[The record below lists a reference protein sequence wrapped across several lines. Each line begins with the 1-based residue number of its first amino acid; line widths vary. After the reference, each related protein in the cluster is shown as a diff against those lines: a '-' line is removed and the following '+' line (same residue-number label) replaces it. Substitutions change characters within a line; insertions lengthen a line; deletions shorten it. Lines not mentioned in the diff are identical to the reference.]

1 MSKII
6 KKLNKW
12 KSLVLHLKHQFKK
25 NELTALGAQ
34 LSYYLIL
41 SFFPFLIILIVLLN
55 FTRLTEGQ
63 TINQLSYI
71 LPDEVFQLT
80 LTILDEIRSGL
91 NATLLSVSSIA
102 TIWAASKGTS
112 ALIKGLNKAYNV
124 SENRSFL
131 RLRAMGIVFTFALV
145 FIIIFS
151 LFSLVFGRLIGLAV
165 SEYLGISEAFL
176 SLWEYMRYGIPLL
189 VLFFI
194 FTLLYRIGP
203 NYQLSFK
210 DVYPGAIFT
219 TLGWIIIS
227 LIFAFYV
234 NNYGAFSRLYGS
246 IGAVIVLLIWL
257 NISSLIVLIGGEI
270 NATRLWYKNNN
281 KHKTD
286 QASDPSSVD
295 TFSQ

>member
-1 MSKII
+1 MNIDN

-12 KSLVLHLKHQFKK
+12 KSLVLHLKQQFKK
-25 NELTALGAQ
+25 NELKALGAQ

-41 SFFPFLIILIVLLN
+41 SFFPFLIVLIVLLN
-55 FTRLTEGQ
+55 FTPLTEGQ
-63 TINQLSYI
+63 TISQLAYI

-80 LTILDEIRSGL
+80 LEILDEIRNGL
-91 NATLLSVSSIA
+91 NAPLLSVSSLA

-112 ALIKGLNKAYNV
+112 ALIKGLNKAYQV
-124 SENRSFL
+124 SENRSFF
-131 RLRAMGIVFTFALV
+131 RLRAMGVVFTFGLA

-151 LFSLVFGRLIGLAV
+151 LFFLVFGRLVGLAI
-165 SEYLGISEAFL
+165 SEYLGFTRAFL
-176 SLWEYMRYGIPLL
+176 SLWEYLRYGIPLL

-194 FTLLYRIGP
+194 FTLLFRIGP
-203 NYQLSFK
+203 NYPLGFK

-227 LIFAFYV
+227 LIFSFYV

-246 IGAVIVLLIWL
+246 IGAVIALLIWL

-270 NATRLWYKNNN
+270 NATRLWYRSSSS
-281 KHKTD
+281 TE
-286 QASDPSSVD
+286 PSPIEDESK
-295 TFSQ
+295 

>member
-1 MSKII
+1 MNKVLGRLI
-6 KKLNKW
+6 KW
-12 KSLVLHLKHQFKK
+12 KFLVLHLKQQFKK

-41 SFFPFLIILIVLLN
+41 SFFPFLIVLIVLLN
-55 FTRLTEGQ
+55 FTPLTEGQ
-63 TINQLSYI
+63 TISQLSYI

-91 NATLLSVSSIA
+91 NATLLSASSLA

-112 ALIKGLNKAYNV
+112 ALIKGLNKAYQV
-124 SENRSFL
+124 SENRSFF
-131 RLRAMGIVFTFALV
+131 RLRAMGIVFTFALA

-151 LFSLVFGRLIGLAV
+151 LFFLVFGRFIGLAI
-165 SEYLGISEAFL
+165 SEYLGFPEAFL
-176 SLWEYMRYGIPLL
+176 SLWEYLRYGIPLL

-194 FTLLYRIGP
+194 FTLLFRIGP
-203 NYQLSFK
+203 NYALGFR
-210 DVYPGAIFT
+210 DVYPGAIFS

-227 LIFAFYV
+227 LIFSSYV

-246 IGAVIVLLIWL
+246 IGAVIALLIWL

-270 NATRLWYKNNN
+270 NATRLWYKNSNRQ
-281 KHKTD
+281 TGD
-286 QASDPSSVD
+286 ASNSDSN
-295 TFSQ
+295 